1 MTEAGEELADIIRGA
16 SSPDAVNAALTDW
29 KQDTAIFD
37 RLGDVLFVTTALAD
51 MGGQLMVAGRE
62 AEAVQLR
69 VIAMADPPPS
79 PKPFL
84 DLPWSD
90 AIEAFKARGL
100 VEDTD
105 FETLLGDYAQRSAVA
120 RQLML
125 DQVQSEVMRHLT
137 DAITAGE
144 TLPQFA
150 DKVNELTA
158 SLGLAP
164 GKPSYLEMVFRTN
177 VQSAYGAGRYKA
189 INNPVVA
196 SSRPYVQ
203 YRTVGDA
210 RVRDEHAVLDG
221 QTYAVDDPVWQRI
234 APPNGFNCRC
244 SMITLSK
251 AQAVGVPISTAIPDG
266 YIPTPGFDQ
275 PPTAVLNVS
284 DTDTGTGE
292 EEEAG

>member
-1 MTEAGEELADIIRGA
+1 MDEASEELADIIRNA
-16 SSPDAVNAALTDW
+16 ATPTEVNAALEEW
-29 KQDTAIFD
+29 KKDTEIFD
-37 RLGDVLFVTTALAD
+37 RLGDVLFVTTVLAD

-62 AEAVQLR
+62 AEAVQLSA
-69 VIAMADPPPS
+69 IAMADPPPS

-100 VEDTD
+100 VSDTD
-105 FETLLGDYAQRSAVA
+105 FETLLGDYAQRSVVA
-120 RQLML
+120 RKLML

-137 DAITAGE
+137 DAITSGE
-144 TLPQFA
+144 TLPEFA
-150 DKVNELTA
+150 DKVNELTS

-164 GKPSYLEMVFRTN
+164 GKPSYLQMVFRTN
-177 VQSAYGAGRYKA
+177 VQSAYGSGRYKA
-189 INNPVVA
+189 IRNPVVA
-196 SSRPYVQ
+196 QTRPFVQ

-221 QTYAVDDPVWQRI
+221 KTYAVGDPVWDRI
-234 APPNGFNCRC
+234 APPNGYNCRC
-244 SMITLSK
+244 SMVTLSK
-251 AQAVGVPISTAIPDG
+251 AQAVGLDVSTTIPDG

-275 PPTAVLNVS
+275 APTAVLNVS
-284 DTDTGTGE
+284 DSDTGTGE